1 MPAAPD
7 VIIPDRGE
15 FIDALL
21 QLRRGRTL
29 VRAVDDERRCVLD
42 GTMLYTAFAPLSAY
56 GLLEEVRRPTELSRV
71 HCYRLSARGRAFA
84 DRACTEWRRRPLL
97 HRLAVRLMG

>member
-15 FIDALL
+15 FIDAL
-21 QLRRGRTL
+21 QRLRRGRML
-29 VRAVDDERRCVLD
+29 ARALDDDRRCLLD
-42 GTMLYTAFAPLSAY
+42 GHMLYTAYRPLAAY
-56 GLLEEVRRPTELSRV
+56 GLLEEVRKPSALSGM
-71 HCYRLSARGRAFA
+71 HWYRLSPQGRAFA

-97 HRLAVRLMG
+97 QRLAVRLTG